1 MVSTEYDD
9 FDSWLNDAPAVTP
22 KKNPVKTKATSKK
35 SSPPKKHTKK
45 ELHSARPVLDDIPL
59 EDRPLSPKQELFCQY
74 YIEDFNGQQA
84 AIKAGYS
91 EASAKEIASE
101 NLTKPNV
108 AKRIKILRERAA
120 APHIATSTEVMQFF
134 SDVMNGKIKDQ
145 FGLEASLADRTRAG
159 IELAKRTVDLD
170 QKLAGKPDATIE
182 IKLDWKRD

>member
-22 KKNPVKTKATSKK
+22 KATPKK
-35 SSPPKKHTKK
+35 YISPKKHTRK
-45 ELHSARPVLDDIPL
+45 ELHSARPVLDDLPL
-59 EDRPLSPKQELFCQY
+59 EDRPLTPKQELFCQY
-74 YIEDFNGQQA
+74 YIEDFNGAQA
-84 AIKAGYS
+84 AIKAGYA
-91 EASAKEIASE
+91 EANATAMASE

-108 AKRIKILRERAA
+108 AKRIKILREQAA
-120 APHIATSTEVMQFF
+120 KPHIATSTEVMQFF

-170 QKLAGKPDATIE
+170 QKLAGKPDATVE